1 MFNKLYNFYI
11 DYEESIKYFFILIVV
26 IFFGCFIISYFDK
39 ELTRDKDIIENTKNY
54 FIFDNCKKFDD
65 KYYCWEE
72 IHD

>member
-1 MFNKLYNFYI
+1 MFNKLHNFYI
-11 DYEESIKYFFILIVV
+11 DYEELIKCFFILILV
-26 IFFGCFIISYFDK
+26 IFFECFIISYFDK
-39 ELTRDKDIIENTKNY
+39 KLTRDKDIIENTKNY

>member
-11 DYEESIKYFFILIVV
+11 DYEELIKYFFILIVV
-26 IFFGCFIISYFDK
+26 IFFECFIISYFDK